1 MRHDQQKN
9 KPPCKDLSPL
19 GVYHQ
24 GMPWNSVE
32 KIIFERRSI
41 RAFKSNPLPDSMI
54 RRILEAGRFAPSAGN
69 AQPWKFVV
77 VNNAELLKRME
88 TDTVKMV
95 KKIMWCMDYTKTP
108 FRRIFLRPVAKLI
121 IRFLINEF
129 HPVPFSLLVRIASNE
144 APVYHRAPTL
154 ILLLMDRRGVS
165 SPPMDVGICGQNMVL
180 AAHSMGAGACWI
192 GMIKLLMF
200 YPKWRSLFG
209 IHYPYKLT
217 DCIAVGW
224 SKFPADGQVH
234 REMQHVQWFD
244 DKKNYNNFRVEAQ
257 GGKPN
262 EVSEAE

>member
-1 MRHDQQKN
+1 MISKKN

-95 KKIMWCMDYTKTP
+95 KKSCGVWTIQKRLFEEYFYD
-108 FRRIFLRPVAKLI
+108 
-121 IRFLINEF
+121 
-129 HPVPFSLLVRIASNE
+129 LL
-144 APVYHRAPTL
+144 
-154 ILLLMDRRGVS
+154 
-165 SPPMDVGICGQNMVL
+165 
-180 AAHSMGAGACWI
+180 
-192 GMIKLLMF
+192 
-200 YPKWRSLFG
+200 
-209 IHYPYKLT
+209 
-217 DCIAVGW
+217 
-224 SKFPADGQVH
+224 
-234 REMQHVQWFD
+234 
-244 DKKNYNNFRVEAQ
+244 
-257 GGKPN
+257 PN
-262 EVSEAE
+262 